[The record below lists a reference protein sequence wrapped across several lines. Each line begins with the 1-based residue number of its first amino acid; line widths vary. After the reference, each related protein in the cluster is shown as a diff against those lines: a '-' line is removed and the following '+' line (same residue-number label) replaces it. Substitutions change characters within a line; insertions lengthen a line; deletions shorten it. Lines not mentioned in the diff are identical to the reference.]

1 MHPPALL
8 ASLLLPL
15 LAAPLAAQ
23 SGSDDGLTSAR
34 SGAVAIGGGGFG
46 NRGAGC
52 GSGSTTTFFA
62 NNNGFAGNMM
72 DFAVGASDVTLE
84 CLDVNNTSAAG
95 SPIDIEVYAVPGTCV
110 GKDIGDLCANGWV
123 LIATGSG
130 TAVGIDMPSP
140 INLTHVGAPYVF
152 SANASYGIYVNFAN
166 YNVSRAGYT
175 NGGPTTCAGTHGS
188 ITTYYG
194 KAALIP
200 PCSLGTTFNPRE
212 FNGTLYTALSGPGGP
227 VLTKIG
233 TCPGPTTLRFT
244 GCTANSGVAVLFGA
258 AGTFTKPGNPCG
270 GLMLGIANPTLGAVI
285 SANGAGD
292 ASLSFNAPP
301 SACGRT
307 VQGVDIAS
315 CLPSNAI
322 VL

>member
-175 NGGPTTCAGTHGS
+175 NGGPTTYAGTHGS

-227 VLTKIG
+227 
-233 TCPGPTTLRFT
+233 
-244 GCTANSGVAVLFGA
+244 VLFGA

-322 VL
+322 VR